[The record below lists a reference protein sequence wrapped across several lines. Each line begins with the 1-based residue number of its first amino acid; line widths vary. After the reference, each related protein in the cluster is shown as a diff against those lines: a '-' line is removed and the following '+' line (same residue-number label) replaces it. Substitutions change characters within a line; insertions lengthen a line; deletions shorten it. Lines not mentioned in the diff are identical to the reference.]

1 MMKNNEIKFM
11 LKEAA
16 NKQEIS
22 NLQERILSNVDIT
35 KIKEEP
41 KSVALPKRKFNFFPL
56 AMAGVATAA
65 LVLTLSI
72 TIGVMNNSS
81 NTTNPVNPPVVP
93 SEPAI
98 IGDLEKT
105 KLETFYSIFTI
116 NDAPN
121 MINIV
126 NTFNNISYDVV
137 DGRIVDSNKNLKPDM
152 EESIVN
158 DVNPF
163 IQNIEEMLDLTEN
176 ASSILKAND
185 NQKYD
190 YKNLIEVT
198 NLNYKYYIYYNETL
212 TEEKNTDKSNYK
224 YKADLTGMVV
234 SGNNEYSFTGEKRIK
249 NSKLTYTTNI
259 LLSNDEKVSVT
270 EIFAVNDYKIDYSK
284 AFEFRYSYQDGEN
297 KKDIEITQNFKNNK
311 TDSVR
316 FIANRGAINEFKM
329 TITTKDNA
337 YINCSIDGR
346 NSEVLS
352 ITNNNG
358 EYTYKFKNS
367 NNEYKK

>member
-1 MMKNNEIKFM
+1 MMKNNDIKFM

-22 NLQERILSNVDIT
+22 DLQERILSNVDIT

-72 TIGVMNNSS
+72 TIGVMNN
-81 NTTNPVNPPVVP
+81 NTNTNNPVNPTVDPNPPVVFD
-93 SEPAI
+93 EI
-98 IGDLEKT
+98 EMT
-105 KLETFYSIFTI
+105 KLETFYSSFTV

-152 EESIVN
+152 EQAIVN
-158 DVNPF
+158 DVNPY
-163 IQNIEEMLDLTEN
+163 IYNIEDMLNLTEN
-176 ASSILKAND
+176 TTSTLKANT
-185 NQKYD
+185 NQDYD
-190 YKNLIEVT
+190 YKYLIEVT

-212 TEEKNTDKSNYK
+212 TEEKNADKTNYK
-224 YKADLTGMVV
+224 YKADLTGKVV
-234 SGNNEYSFTGEKRIK
+234 SGDNVYDFTGEKRIK

-259 LLSNDEKVSVT
+259 TVANNESVSVT
-270 EIFAVNDYKIDYSK
+270 EIFTVNHDFTINYDK
-284 AFEFRYSYQDGEN
+284 FEYRYSYQNGEN
-297 KKDIEITQNFKNNK
+297 VKNVEITENFKNEKIDNI
-311 TDSVR
+311 R
-316 FIANRGAINEFKM
+316 FIANKGKMNEFKM